1 MKKKFNKNFDRNKK
15 KLIKYYNQIQNELN
29 LLYDK
34 IVLLHFFIDN
44 EIFHILK

>member
-1 MKKKFNKNFDRNKK
+1 MKILIATEK

-34 IVLLHFFIDN
+34 IVLLHFFIDD
-44 EIFHILK
+44 EMFHVSK